1 MDILNEIR
9 QQLGGPALD
18 GLAQQIGAGRPATE
32 QAVGAALPMLI
43 GGLAKNA
50 NRSPEDARSLAHAL
64 DRDHDPS
71 LLEQLGGALGGGSG
85 GGDALAAGLGALL
98 GGGGSGGSGGSG
110 LGGLVGSLLGG
121 SGGTGAGAGAKA
133 LDGAGILRHV
143 FGERRGAVEG
153 GVAKASGL
161 DSGQI
166 GQLLMLL
173 APIVMSALAKVKQHR
188 QLDDSGLAATLDQ
201 ERQQIE
207 TQAPGVSGGG
217 LSAILDRDH
226 DGDISDDLASMGAG
240 LAKAFFSR

>member
-1 MDILNEIR
+1 MEILNEIR

-18 GLAQQIGAGRPATE
+18 GLARQIGAERPATE
-32 QAVGAALPMLI
+32 RAVGAALPMLI

-50 NRSPEDARSLAHAL
+50 NRSPDDARSLAHAL
-64 DRDHDPS
+64 ERDHDPS
-71 LLEQLGGALGGGSG
+71 LLDQLGDAFGGGG
-85 GGDALAAGLGALL
+85 GGGALAAGLGALL
-98 GGGGSGGSGGSG
+98 GGGGSGGRGGSG

-121 SGGTGAGAGAKA
+121 SGGSGAGAAPKA

-143 FGERRGAVEG
+143 FGDRRGAVEG

-161 DSGQI
+161 DGGQI

-173 APIVMSALAKVKQHR
+173 APIVMSALAKVKQ
-188 QLDDSGLAATLDQ
+188 QKGLDESGLADALHR

-207 TQAPGVSGGG
+207 TKAPGVSSGG
-217 LSAILDRDH
+217 LTAILDRDH